1 MNGIEKIPYRGFMI
15 EKDQFQT
22 SYKLHDHN
30 GAYCQTSWS
39 IDELKGTV
47 DRVIQSDIDRAI
59 EERGMTKL
67 EAIDAMR
74 AGKKVQHKYFSP
86 DEWMTMEGNE
96 ILLEDGVRCSEDEF
110 WSHRT
115 DPMFNDGYNLL

>member
-1 MNGIEKIPYRGFMI
+1 MNKAEKISYREFLI

-22 SYKLHDHN
+22 SYKLYDLQ
-30 GAYCQTSWS
+30 GGYCQTSWS
-39 IDELKGTV
+39 IDVLKQTV
-47 DRVIQSDIDRAI
+47 DEIYQADIDRAI

-67 EAIDAMR
+67 DAIDAMR

-86 DEWMTMEGNE
+86 DEWMTMEGDK